1 MNAREKSSQSHQ
13 LANYKRRRRVETKE
27 CGEILIQVKTMKHKT
42 WGTQIMAQIQDANM
56 SAVLEEKDSEE
67 EEDIV
72 DLKMDQLIVL
82 KSLQL
87 HGHRVR

>member
-1 MNAREKSSQSHQ
+1 
-13 LANYKRRRRVETKE
+13 
-27 CGEILIQVKTMKHKT
+27 MKHKT